1 MDLRCDYGNW
11 FFNMKSING
20 STDFSFLTHS
30 LVRLPLLFSY
40 LLVKSS
46 YLLLYFWC
54 GRAKCTPFKLITLF
68 VNSMSQFNEIVLV
81 VVIESIAASVFAAS
95 MPLCLPKLFFWWNQ
109 KSILVFR
116 WIRRLSPL
124 SLVCVWMFCWA
135 RWVVF
140 TWADDDSNV
149 FFFVDKFMHYIWIR
163 YWKIYFYCTNEK
175 HVKFVTECSSLV
187 LENKSEKNTPE
198 KNLIQ
203 VYEFNF
209 NFCECVLFC
218 SSPSFDL
225 QF

>member
-149 FFFVDKFMHYIWIR
+149 FFLLINS
-163 YWKIYFYCTNEK
+163 CTTFESDIGRFIFIAPMRN
-175 HVKFVTECSSLV
+175 TWNSSLNV
-187 LENKSEKNTPE
+187 RHSFSKTNPKKNTPE